1 MQTKCDK
8 YDQIHVGS
16 FQERHFLEI
25 KKSNAKN
32 HTGLGWGGGHC
43 GITPSPTH
51 GKCSYSTPLL
61 NPPTQGGY
69 SRLPRN
75 VF

>member
-1 MQTKCDK
+1 MH
-8 YDQIHVGS
+8 IENV
-16 FQERHFLEI
+16 QERHFLEI
-25 KKSNAKN
+25 KKIQRQESDRI
-32 HTGLGWGGGHC
+32 GREGGAAFG
-43 GITPSPTH
+43 GIGVLLIALAH